1 MKNIKFANLLIFLF
15 YTLIFC
21 LLLRNSFSTLDPDL
35 GWHLKMGQD
44 IAISKQVNYEN
55 HYNYIFSETDNY
67 WINHE
72 WLSDFLL
79 FQCYSN
85 FGYIFLN
92 IVFALIIVGAL
103 FILNKFII
111 KNVIKKKEFLF
122 FLLPLEIIGVKACM
136 PHFGVRI
143 QELSVL
149 FIILLFIIIYLFE
162 KRSFEKKDKAWLILF
177 FLIPLIYVWTNL
189 HGGFLIGIFLLFFYL
204 GIKLTEK
211 IISQYP
217 NSKIYKLLNSF
228 LSFPKILS
236 FKDLKTFFIFSLIAT
251 ASSFLTPYGLKLFD
265 FLFQYK
271 NTAYFKLI
279 TEWLPQYLY
288 PFLYWQIFYI
298 GLVLTIIIIA
308 LINCQK
314 KKILTPWNLSI
325 TILFIFL
332 ALKSKRHFPLLFV
345 STLPLISEIIYN
357 DFYDLFQS
365 KKTKTHWLIK
375 TYLILNF
382 LIIIALCALT
392 THFNNKPFSSFCNRY
407 PCQGT
412 QFLKDNLK
420 PEETRL
426 FNEYAW
432 GGFLINQ
439 YPEQKLFID
448 GRQPQK
454 PFKGHSYLQEFMIF
468 YQNNDQERLKKIDE
482 YKINAFFIAKTLPI
496 KLNWI
501 DKNIFGLK
509 ENNFSENNKL
519 LNFLNTNESWEKIY
533 EDEISYIFKQK

>member
-1 MKNIKFANLLIFLF
+1 MKSIKFINTLIFLF
-15 YTLIFC
+15 YSLFFF

-44 IAISKQVNYEN
+44 ILISKHVNYEN
-55 HYNYIFSETDNY
+55 NYNYIFSEPDNY

-79 FQCYSN
+79 FQGYSN
-85 FGYIFLN
+85 FGYIVIN
-92 IVFALIIVGAL
+92 IIFALIIVVAL
-103 FILNKFII
+103 LILNKFII
-111 KNVIKKKEFLF
+111 KNIVQKKEFLL
-122 FLLPLEIIGVKACM
+122 FLLPLEILGVKACM

-177 FLIPLIYVWTNL
+177 FLVPLIYIWTNL

-204 GIKLTEK
+204 GIKLIEK
-211 IISQYP
+211 IISQYQK
-217 NSKIYKLLNSF
+217 SWLYKTLNSF
-228 LSFPKILS
+228 LSFSNILS
-236 FKDLKTFFIFSLIAT
+236 FKDLGIFFGFSIISAVSTL
-251 ASSFLTPYGLKLFD
+251 FTPYGLKLFD

-279 TEWLPQYLY
+279 TEWLPQYIY
-288 PFLYWQIFYI
+288 PFLYWQIIYI
-298 GLVLTIIIIA
+298 GVVITIIIIA
-308 LINCQK
+308 LINCRR

-325 TILFIFL
+325 AILFIFL

-357 DFYDLFQS
+357 DFKDLFQTR
-365 KKTKTHWLIK
+365 KTKTHWLIK
-375 TYLILNF
+375 LYLILNF
-382 LIIIALCALT
+382 LVVLALCILT
-392 THFNNKPFSSFCNRY
+392 TNFTNDPFSSFCNRY
-407 PCQGT
+407 PCEGT
-412 QFLKDNLK
+412 KFLKANLK
-420 PEETRL
+420 PEETRI

-468 YQNNDQERLKKIDE
+468 YQNDDQKRLE
-482 YKINAFFIAKTLPI
+482 KINEYQINTFFISKTLPM
-496 KLNWI
+496 KLTWI

-509 ENNFSENNKL
+509 ENNFSEDNKL
-519 LNFLNTNESWEKIY
+519 LNFLNNNENWKKIY

>member
-1 MKNIKFANLLIFLF
+1 MKNIKFDNVLILLF
-15 YTLIFC
+15 YSLFFC
-21 LLLRNSFSTLDPDL
+21 ILLRNSFSTLDPDL

-44 IAISKQVNYEN
+44 ISTSKQVNYKN
-55 HYNYIFSETDNY
+55 NYNYIFSESDNY

-79 FQCYSN
+79 FQGYSN
-85 FGYIFLN
+85 FGYIF
-92 IVFALIIVGAL
+92 ISIIFALIIVGAL

-111 KNVIKKKEFLF
+111 KNIVQEKNFLF
-122 FLLPLEIIGVKACM
+122 FLLPLEVLGIKACL

-162 KRSFEKKDKAWLILF
+162 KRAFEKKDKAWLILF
-177 FLIPLIYVWTNL
+177 FLIPLIYIWTNL
-189 HGGFLIGIFLLFFYL
+189 HGGFLLGVFLLFFYF
-204 GIKLTEK
+204 GIKLAEK

-217 NSKIYKLLNSF
+217 NSWIYKLLNSF

-236 FKDLKTFFIFSLIAT
+236 FKDLNIFLGFSLISAAT
-251 ASSFLTPYGLKLFD
+251 TLFTPYGLKLFD

-288 PFLYWQIFYI
+288 PFLYWQIIYI
-298 GLVLTIIIIA
+298 GLTITIIIIA

-314 KKILTPWNLSI
+314 KKILTPWNLSV
-325 TILFIFL
+325 TILFLFL

-357 DFYDLFQS
+357 DLKELFQT

-375 TYLILNF
+375 LYLILNF

-392 THFNNKPFSSFCNRY
+392 TNFTNKPFSSFCHRY
-407 PCQGT
+407 PCEGT
-412 QFLKDNLK
+412 KFLKTNLK

-439 YPEQKLFID
+439 YSEQKLFID

-454 PFKGHSYLQEFMIF
+454 PFKDHSYIEEFSIF
-468 YQNNDQERLKKIDE
+468 YQNDDKIREQKITE
-482 YKINAFFIAKTLPI
+482 YQINTFFIAKQQPE
-496 KLNWI
+496 KLSWL
-501 DKNIFGLK
+501 DKYLFGLK
-509 ENNFSENNKL
+509 EENFVSDNKL
-519 LNFLNTNESWEKIY
+519 LNFLNNNKNWEKIY
-533 EDEISYIFKQK
+533 EDQISYVFKKK